1 MEHIKITNKDNL
13 SGNGWQGTKVQ
24 VGEYEVP
31 GVRSVDFRV
40 AVDEVPTFLIETIA
54 NPEIEMEGNVVFKF
68 HPRTINEAACVIR
81 KSFAKGNEN
90 YNALV
95 SSIKS
100 IIDEYRPNAENGFR
114 LKEAQDIADRILG
127 IEK

>member
-24 VGEYEVP
+24 VGECEVP

-40 AVDEVPTFLIETIA
+40 AVDEVPTFIIETIA
-54 NPEIEMEGNVVFKF
+54 KPEIEMEGNVVFKF

-81 KSFAKGNEN
+81 KSFVKGNEN

-95 SSIKS
+95 SSI
-100 IIDEYRPNAENGFR
+100 
-114 LKEAQDIADRILG
+114 
-127 IEK
+127 